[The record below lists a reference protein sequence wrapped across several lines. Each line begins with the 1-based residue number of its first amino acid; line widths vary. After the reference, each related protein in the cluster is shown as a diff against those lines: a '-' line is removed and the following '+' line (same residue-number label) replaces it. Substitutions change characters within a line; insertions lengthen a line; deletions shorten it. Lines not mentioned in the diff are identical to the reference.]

1 MITFPNNHDKI
12 NKPTITTNFN
22 NFSINVAGFRLAS
35 LNRLADT
42 KSSAAKGTTLLHY
55 LVQILEKKFKDVLRL
70 DEDIPHVR
78 DAAKVSLGELG
89 KDMAQLRAGL
99 KDVARE
105 IEFHRT
111 QSPLANDRFVPVMR
125 EFQATATCRLA
136 EIEDQYQDM
145 KVNCRGTEIDK
156 LRSFTKWSF
165 VLFG

>member
-1 MITFPNNHDKI
+1 M
-12 NKPTITTNFN
+12 
-22 NFSINVAGFRLAS
+22 
-35 LNRLADT
+35 
-42 KSSAAKGTTLLHY
+42 
-55 LVQILEKKFKDVLRL
+55 RL

-78 DAAKVSLGELG
+78 DAAKVSLGELS

-111 QSPLANDRFVPVMR
+111 QSPLANDKFVPVMR

-145 KVNCRGTEIDK
+145 KVIPHGCISCYFSRTM
-156 LRSFTKWSF
+156 F
-165 VLFG
+165 VLDSF

>member
-1 MITFPNNHDKI
+1 M
-12 NKPTITTNFN
+12 
-22 NFSINVAGFRLAS
+22 
-35 LNRLADT
+35 
-42 KSSAAKGTTLLHY
+42 
-55 LVQILEKKFKDVLRL
+55 RL

-78 DAAKVSLGELG
+78 DAAKVSLGELS

-111 QSPLANDRFVPVMR
+111 QSPLANDKFVPVMR

-145 KVNCRGTEIDK
+145 KVTK
-156 LRSFTKWSF
+156 LLQPFTIKALSFIVVLDSF
-165 VLFG
+165 

>member
-1 MITFPNNHDKI
+1 M
-12 NKPTITTNFN
+12 
-22 NFSINVAGFRLAS
+22 
-35 LNRLADT
+35 
-42 KSSAAKGTTLLHY
+42 
-55 LVQILEKKFKDVLRL
+55 

-78 DAAKVSLGELG
+78 DAAKVSLGELS

-111 QSPLANDRFVPVMR
+111 QSPLANDKFVPVMR

-145 KVNCRGTEIDK
+145 KVR
-156 LRSFTKWSF
+156 LRRIPLTATFSLFYSRPVLKEPF
-165 VLFG
+165 VSLGKTPPHPNLTNSSEFLTPSLRLSWRRDRTTRTCVSGKRRRRNGRNKKRI